1 MTPGTPPP
9 PTGPAGLEGDLGEW
23 EGVELDVD
31 YESLYARAA
40 SAASAGA
47 LGELVSLAA
56 VSSVA
61 VARAVSKG
69 GLDGALVRSLER
81 NPAAGMRL
89 YRQIRWHL
97 NPELRRRFRSLL
109 SKVALRSGL
118 RLASTAPGRSMRLL
132 TRYEPGMEF
141 DPEETIQRLLAS
153 GKGLGEL
160 TYEDVVGVERVER
173 SRGAV
178 IILDAS
184 GSMTGGK
191 IAAAALSAAVAAHLL
206 RADEYAIVA
215 FNTEPFVLKG
225 VRDRTPIGRVIEEI
239 LDLAPLGYT
248 NMRGALEAAL
258 REGALIKRADKRYVL
273 ITDGLYNV
281 GGDPRSVARR
291 LGGLNVI
298 GVRGWGGRET
308 AAGMRLCAE
317 LARIGGGRFIELR
330 SPRGVPEAVARILE
344 S

>member
-1 MTPGTPPP
+1 MTLSPPP
-9 PTGPAGLEGDLGEW
+9 SPAGGPSEPEHRPGEW
-23 EGVELDVD
+23 QEIDLD

-40 SAASAGA
+40 SAAASGS
-47 LGELVSLAA
+47 LGELISLAA
-56 VSSVA
+56 LSSVA
-61 VARAVSKG
+61 VARAVSEG
-69 GLDGALVRSLER
+69 GLDGTLLRSVER

-109 SKVALRSGL
+109 SKVALRSGM
-118 RLASTAPGRSMRLL
+118 RIASVAPGRSMRIL
-132 TRYEPGMEF
+132 TQYEPGMDF
-141 DPEETIQRLLAS
+141 DAEETIQRLLSS
-153 GKGLGEL
+153 GKSLQDL
-160 TYEDVVGVERVER
+160 TYEDIVGVRMVER

-191 IAAAALSAAVAAHLL
+191 IAAAALSAAVAAHLM

-225 VRDRTPIGRVIEEI
+225 VRDRVPIERVIEEI

-248 NMRGALEAAL
+248 NMKGALEVAL
-258 REGALIKRADKRYVL
+258 KQGALIKRPDKRYVL

-291 LGGLNVI
+291 LSGLNVI

-317 LARIGGGRFIELR
+317 LAKMGGGKFIELR
-330 SPRGVPEAVARILE
+330 SPQGVPTAVARILE